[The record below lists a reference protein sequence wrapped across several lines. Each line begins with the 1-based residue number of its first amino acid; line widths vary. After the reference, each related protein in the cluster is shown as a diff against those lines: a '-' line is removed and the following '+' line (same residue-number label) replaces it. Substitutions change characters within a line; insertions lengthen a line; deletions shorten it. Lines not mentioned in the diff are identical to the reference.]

1 MRIQLSKHNKI
12 QAGINPPPAILYRKA
27 AFMAAF
33 LFLTNF
39 ISINGAKQLVLGSNN
54 VIMKKLLF
62 SLLLC
67 TSLYAAQ
74 AQLLQ
79 LQDPVSSKNF
89 NPEKYAGIRG
99 TPFLQ
104 EKWIHGA
111 VTTNL
116 GIYNDLEL
124 KIDLF
129 ENALFYNN
137 GGEPFELI
145 DKIVEVK
152 LFPKWPDNKIE
163 LVFTKGI
170 SQAGIKPEQYVQVLV
185 GNGAVQFYRSDIKQV
200 SEMSE
205 INAGMVKTFSNTSRY
220 YIKKGDQFKFIR
232 LNKEDVMS
240 FLMDKEAAIN
250 AIIAEKKL
258 NLKKEGDIAQ
268 AIQAYN
274 SLP

>member
-1 MRIQLSKHNKI
+1 
-12 QAGINPPPAILYRKA
+12 
-27 AFMAAF
+27 
-33 LFLTNF
+33 
-39 ISINGAKQLVLGSNN
+39 
-54 VIMKKLLF
+54 MKKMIICI
-62 SLLLC
+62 LLC
-67 TSLYAAQ
+67 FGLQNVQ

-104 EKWIHGA
+104 EKWVHGS

-116 GIYNDLEL
+116 GVYNDLEL
-124 KIDLF
+124 KIDLYD
-129 ENALFYNN
+129 NILFFNN

-152 LFPKWPDNKIE
+152 LFPKWPDNKNE
-163 LVFTKGI
+163 LLFVKGL
-170 SQAGIKPEQYVQVLV
+170 SQAGIKPEQYIQVLV
-185 GNGAVQFYRSDIKQV
+185 GTGAVQFYRSDIKQV

-205 INAGMVKTFSNTSRY
+205 INAGMVKTFANASRF
-220 YIKKGDQFKFIR
+220 YIKKGDQFKLIR

-240 FLMDKEAAIN
+240 FLIDKDAAIN
-250 AIIAEKKL
+250 AVITEKKL

>member
-1 MRIQLSKHNKI
+1 MII
-12 QAGINPPPAILYRKA
+12 CI
-27 AFMAAF
+27 
-33 LFLTNF
+33 
-39 ISINGAKQLVLGSNN
+39 
-54 VIMKKLLF
+54 
-62 SLLLC
+62 LLC
-67 TSLYAAQ
+67 FGLQNVQ

-79 LQDPVSSKNF
+79 LQDPVSNKNF

-104 EKWIHGA
+104 EKWVHGS

-116 GIYNDLEL
+116 GVYNDLEL
-124 KIDLF
+124 KIDLYD
-129 ENALFYNN
+129 NILFFNN

-152 LFPKWPDNKIE
+152 LFPKWPDNKNE
-163 LVFTKGI
+163 LLFIKGL
-170 SQAGIKPEQYVQVLV
+170 SQAGIKPEQYIQVLV
-185 GNGAVQFYRSDIKQV
+185 GTGAVQFYRSDIKQV

-205 INAGMVKTFSNTSRY
+205 INAGMVKTFANASRF
-220 YIKKGDQFKFIR
+220 YIKKGDQFKLIR

-240 FLMDKEAAIN
+240 FLIDKDAAIN
-250 AIIAEKKL
+250 AVITEKKL

>member
-1 MRIQLSKHNKI
+1 
-12 QAGINPPPAILYRKA
+12 
-27 AFMAAF
+27 
-33 LFLTNF
+33 
-39 ISINGAKQLVLGSNN
+39 
-54 VIMKKLLF
+54 MKKMIICI
-62 SLLLC
+62 LLC
-67 TSLYAAQ
+67 FGLQNVQ

-79 LQDPVSSKNF
+79 LQDPVSNKNF

-104 EKWIHGA
+104 EKWVHGS

-116 GIYNDLEL
+116 GVYNDLEL
-124 KIDLF
+124 KIDLYD
-129 ENALFYNN
+129 NILFFNN

-152 LFPKWPDNKIE
+152 LFPKWPDNKNE
-163 LVFTKGI
+163 LLFIKGL
-170 SQAGIKPEQYVQVLV
+170 SQAGIKPEQYIQVLV
-185 GNGAVQFYRSDIKQV
+185 GTGAVQFYRSDIKQV

-205 INAGMVKTFSNTSRY
+205 INAGMVKTFANASRF
-220 YIKKGDQFKFIR
+220 YIKKGDQFKLIR

-240 FLMDKEAAIN
+240 FLIDKDAAIN
-250 AIIAEKKL
+250 AVITEKKL

>member
-39 ISINGAKQLVLGSNN
+39 ISKNGAKQLVLGSNN

-104 EKWIHGA
+104 EKWLHGS

-137 GGEPFELI
+137 GGEPFELV

-232 LNKEDVMS
+232 LNKEEVMS
-240 FLMDKEAAIN
+240 FLIDKEAAIN

>member
-1 MRIQLSKHNKI
+1 
-12 QAGINPPPAILYRKA
+12 
-27 AFMAAF
+27 
-33 LFLTNF
+33 
-39 ISINGAKQLVLGSNN
+39 
-54 VIMKKLLF
+54 MKKMIICI
-62 SLLLC
+62 LLC
-67 TSLYAAQ
+67 FGLQNVQ

-104 EKWIHGA
+104 EKWVHGS

-116 GIYNDLEL
+116 GVYNDLEL
-124 KIDLF
+124 KIDLYD
-129 ENALFYNN
+129 NILFFNN

-152 LFPKWPDNKIE
+152 LFPKWPDNKNE
-163 LVFTKGI
+163 LLFTKGL
-170 SQAGIKPEQYVQVLV
+170 SQAGIKPEQYIQVLV
-185 GNGAVQFYRSDIKQV
+185 GTGAVQFYRSDIKQV

-205 INAGMVKTFSNTSRY
+205 INAGMVKTFANASRY
-220 YIKKGDQFKFIR
+220 YIKKGDQFKLIR
-232 LNKEDVMS
+232 LNKDEIMS
-240 FLMDKEAAIN
+240 FLIDKDAAIN
-250 AIIAEKKL
+250 AVVTEQKL

-274 SLP
+274 GLP

>member
-1 MRIQLSKHNKI
+1 MII
-12 QAGINPPPAILYRKA
+12 CI
-27 AFMAAF
+27 
-33 LFLTNF
+33 
-39 ISINGAKQLVLGSNN
+39 
-54 VIMKKLLF
+54 
-62 SLLLC
+62 LLC
-67 TSLYAAQ
+67 FGLQNVQ

-104 EKWIHGA
+104 EKWVHGS

-116 GIYNDLEL
+116 GVYNDLEL
-124 KIDLF
+124 KIDLYD
-129 ENALFYNN
+129 NILFFNN

-152 LFPKWPDNKIE
+152 LFPKWPDNKNE
-163 LVFTKGI
+163 LLFTKGL
-170 SQAGIKPEQYVQVLV
+170 SQAGIKPEQYIQVLV
-185 GNGAVQFYRSDIKQV
+185 GTGAVQFYRSDIKQV

-205 INAGMVKTFSNTSRY
+205 INAGMVKTFANASRF
-220 YIKKGDQFKFIR
+220 YIKKGDQFKLIR

-240 FLMDKEAAIN
+240 FLIDKDAAIN
-250 AIIAEKKL
+250 AVITEKKL

>member
-1 MRIQLSKHNKI
+1 
-12 QAGINPPPAILYRKA
+12 
-27 AFMAAF
+27 
-33 LFLTNF
+33 
-39 ISINGAKQLVLGSNN
+39 
-54 VIMKKLLF
+54 MKKMIICI
-62 SLLLC
+62 LLC
-67 TSLYAAQ
+67 FGLQNVQ

-124 KIDLF
+124 KIDLYD
-129 ENALFYNN
+129 NILFYNN

-152 LFPKWPDNKIE
+152 LFPKWPDNKNE
-163 LVFTKGI
+163 LLFTKGL
-170 SQAGIKPEQYVQVLV
+170 SQAGIKPEQYIQVLV
-185 GNGAVQFYRSDIKQV
+185 GTGAVQFYRSDIKQV

-205 INAGMVKTFSNTSRY
+205 INAGMVKTFANASRF
-220 YIKKGDQFKFIR
+220 YIKKGDQFKLIR

-240 FLMDKEAAIN
+240 FLIDKDAAIN
-250 AIIAEKKL
+250 AVITEKKL

>member
-1 MRIQLSKHNKI
+1 
-12 QAGINPPPAILYRKA
+12 
-27 AFMAAF
+27 
-33 LFLTNF
+33 
-39 ISINGAKQLVLGSNN
+39 
-54 VIMKKLLF
+54 MKKIIICI
-62 SLLLC
+62 LLC
-67 TSLYAAQ
+67 FVLQNVQ

-79 LQDPVSSKNF
+79 LQDPVSNKNF

-104 EKWIHGA
+104 EKLIHGA

-124 KIDLF
+124 KIDLYD
-129 ENALFYNN
+129 NILFYNN

-152 LFPKWPDNKIE
+152 LFPKWPDNKNE
-163 LVFTKGI
+163 MVFIKGMN
-170 SQAGIKPEQYVQVLV
+170 QAGIKPDQYIQVLV
-185 GNGAVQFYRSDIKQV
+185 GTGAVQFYRSDIKQV

-205 INAGMVKTFSNTSRY
+205 INAGMVKTFANASRY
-220 YIKKGDQFKFIR
+220 YIKKGDQFKLIR
-232 LNKEDVMS
+232 LNKDEIMS
-240 FLMDKEAAIN
+240 FLMDKDAAIN
-250 AIIAEKKL
+250 AVVTEQKL

>member
-1 MRIQLSKHNKI
+1 MII
-12 QAGINPPPAILYRKA
+12 CI
-27 AFMAAF
+27 
-33 LFLTNF
+33 
-39 ISINGAKQLVLGSNN
+39 
-54 VIMKKLLF
+54 
-62 SLLLC
+62 LLC
-67 TSLYAAQ
+67 FGLQNVQ

-104 EKWIHGA
+104 EKWVHGS

-116 GIYNDLEL
+116 GVYNDLEL
-124 KIDLF
+124 KIDLYD
-129 ENALFYNN
+129 NILFFNN

-152 LFPKWPDNKIE
+152 LFPKWPDNKNE
-163 LVFTKGI
+163 LLFTKGL
-170 SQAGIKPEQYVQVLV
+170 SQAGIKPEQYIQVLV
-185 GNGAVQFYRSDIKQV
+185 GTGAVQFYRSDIKQV

-205 INAGMVKTFSNTSRY
+205 INAGMVKTFANASRF
-220 YIKKGDQFKFIR
+220 YIKKGDQFKLIR

-240 FLMDKEAAIN
+240 FLIDKDPAIN
-250 AIIAEKKL
+250 AVITEKKL